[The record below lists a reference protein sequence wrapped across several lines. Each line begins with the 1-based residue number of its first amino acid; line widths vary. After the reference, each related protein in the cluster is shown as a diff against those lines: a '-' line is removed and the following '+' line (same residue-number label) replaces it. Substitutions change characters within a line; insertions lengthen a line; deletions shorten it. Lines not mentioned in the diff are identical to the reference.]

1 MIFVF
6 IGVIFILF
14 QFVSLFITYKL
25 LFPKKNSVEFTFQ
38 DQLSRGEVTS
48 DFLKI
53 QKTEFQIQSTL
64 GYPLSGFFIK
74 GKNKKTIIFC
84 HGIAWTR
91 MGMIKYM
98 DLFLKEGWNIIAYD
112 HRGCG
117 DSGGGTPS
125 FGFFEKQDLS
135 QIVEY
140 SKTLFKDSKVF
151 GLYGESMGAAT
162 ILQYSKTAS
171 NIDFIV
177 AVCPFTNLE
186 KLICFHLLALPKFL
200 QSLVLYFVDKYISII
215 GGFSISEV
223 KPGFDAL
230 ETRIPILL
238 AHGTVDRVT
247 PFSMSEEFYKT
258 RKEKAYTEFFI
269 GENSGH
275 TPGIYLDHK
284 QEFEKILFRFLK
296 RLKQVSTNS
305 KVSQKNKN

>member
-6 IGVIFILF
+6 IASIFILL
-14 QFVSLFITYKL
+14 QFVSLYITYKL
-25 LFPKKNSVEFTFQ
+25 LFPKKHSVEFTFQ

-48 DFLKI
+48 SFLKI
-53 QKTEFQIQSTL
+53 QKTEFQIPSTL
-64 GYPLSGFFIK
+64 GYLLSGFYIK

-117 DSGGGTPS
+117 NSGGGTPS

-140 SKTLFKDSKVF
+140 SKTLFKESKIL
-151 GLYGESMGAAT
+151 GLFGESMGAAT
-162 ILQYSKTAS
+162 ILQYSKIS
-171 NIDFIV
+171 IGIDFIV

-186 KLICFHLLALPKFL
+186 KLIRFHIQHLPRFL
-200 QSLVLYFVDKYISII
+200 QTLVLLFVHKYIFIV
-215 GGFSISEV
+215 GGFSIDEV
-223 KPGFDAL
+223 NPGSDAL
-230 ETRIPILL
+230 ETKIPILL
-238 AHGTVDRVT
+238 AHGTTDTVT
-247 PFSMSEEFYKT
+247 PFFMSEEFYKN
-258 RKEKAYTEFFI
+258 RKEKAYTEFFV

-275 TPGIYLDHK
+275 TPDIYLDHK
-284 QEFEKILFRFLK
+284 VEFEKILIGFLK
-296 RLKQVSTNS
+296 RIKQISINL
-305 KVSQKNKN
+305 